1 MKSLLLKNKNQ
12 ILILKI
18 VLIVVSLVPIILDL
32 INLSEI
38 INNNSDELFI
48 YLTKLYIIPI
58 ALFIC
63 TLLAE
68 KKFLFILTL
77 LTLNIVYFSNCLGF
91 SSLYTYIVFAID
103 GNFFDIFVG
112 QLIPFL
118 HNGINTSSVLQLIW
132 LIMII
137 VIFTMSIIIL
147 VKYSKNNY
155 NKVPL
160 KLLIPFITLCLLCEC
175 ITYFYTYNLLPT
187 YYILYT
193 IIGIYLAFYPK
204 KFKKNNTGKLS
215 QDVSL
220 TELNDLYIMGKISE
234 EQYYYER
241 QKIIDNI

>member
-1 MKSLLLKNKNQ
+1 MNSLVLKNKNQ
-12 ILILKI
+12 VFILKI
-18 VLIVVSLVPIILDL
+18 VLIVVSLVPIFLDL
-32 INLSEI
+32 INLPEK
-38 INNNSDELFI
+38 INNNSGELFI

-68 KKFLFILTL
+68 KKSLFILTL

-91 SSLYTYIVFAID
+91 SSLYTCIGFAID
-103 GNFFDIFVG
+103 GYFFDIFVG

-118 HNGINTSSVLQLIW
+118 HNGINTSSVMQVIW

-137 VIFTMSIIIL
+137 VIFTMSIVIL

-155 NKVPL
+155 NKVPS
-160 KLLIPFITLCLLCEC
+160 KLLISFITLCLLCEF
-175 ITYFYTYNLLPT
+175 ITYFYTHILLPT

-204 KFKKNNTGKLS
+204 KFKKHNSYRLS
-215 QDVSL
+215 QDISL
-220 TELNDLYIMGKISE
+220 TELNDLYIIGKISE
-234 EQYYYER
+234 EQYYSER
-241 QKIIDNI
+241 QRIIDNI